1 MRHRRTVEV
10 PLGGLRGMTLDAVA
24 VQPLPPGI
32 TAELEMLKRRLADM
46 GAADISVEQT
56 RLMATEIGAIR
67 LQLKR
72 LQLDQQALSGR
83 LAR

>member
-1 MRHRRTVEV
+1 
-10 PLGGLRGMTLDAVA
+10 MTLGAVTA
-24 VQPLPPGI
+24 QPIPPGI

-46 GAADISVEQT
+46 GADDISAEET
-56 RLMATEIGAIR
+56 RQMAIEIGAIR

-72 LQLDQQALSGR
+72 LRLDQQALSER

>member
-1 MRHRRTVEV
+1 
-10 PLGGLRGMTLDAVA
+10 MTLGAVA
-24 VQPLPPGI
+24 AQPIPPGI

-46 GAADISVEQT
+46 GADDISAEET
-56 RLMATEIGAIR
+56 RRMAIEIGAIR

-72 LQLDQQALSGR
+72 LRLDQQALSER